1 MDKTAEIINFDDAV
15 VRLKGINYASIFRNH
30 RNLRKAGLLVNGIY
44 QNTKKGSL
52 SAA

>member
-1 MDKTAEIINFDDAV
+1 MDKTAEIISFDDAV

-30 RNLRKAGLLVNGIY
+30 RNLRKAGLLINGVY